1 MTRRQQSNCF
11 YRCQFHW
18 VFWLFNYN
26 IIYFLNLI
34 PINSMSRRWA
44 MNYFSYLLIDTVGL
58 VIFKSIHIS
67 SSKFSVYFIRKNLL
81 FLFYTS
87 TFTKHPHQ
95 FIYSTHLFIK
105 IFIILLIF
113 IIHSLT
119 APLSHR
125 PTTTITTQPP
135 SPPSS
140 KTKQKSNQPI
150 HADQPTHTDQPT
162 RKVRF
167 NIRSTNTD
175 QPTQRKINAD
185 QNTTISMPPRL
196 HTYPNQLTTQLNLDQ
211 ANPHKPRPTH
221 TINSY

>member
-34 PINSMSRRWA
+34 PINSMSRRWV
-44 MNYFSYLLIDTVGL
+44 MNYFSYLLIDNAGL

-119 APLSHR
+119 TPLSHILTATI
-125 PTTTITTQPP
+125 TTTITTQPP

-140 KTKQKSNQPI
+140 ETKEKSY
-150 HADQPTHTDQPT
+150 QPTHTDQPT
-162 RKVRF
+162 QKIKF
-167 NIRSTNTD
+167 NIKSTNID
-175 QPTQRKINAD
+175 QPTQRKINAN
-185 QNTTISMPPRL
+185 QNAIVSMPPRL
-196 HTYPNQLTTQLNLDQ
+196 HAYPDQPTTQINPDQ

-221 TINSY
+221 TINSD

>member
-1 MTRRQQSNCF
+1 MKMSSYFKCK
-11 YRCQFHW
+11 
-18 VFWLFNYN
+18 N
-26 IIYFLNLI
+26 IY
-34 PINSMSRRWA
+34 
-44 MNYFSYLLIDTVGL
+44 
-58 VIFKSIHIS
+58 IS
-67 SSKFSVYFIRKNLL
+67 SSKFSVYFAWKNLL

-87 TFTKHPHQ
+87 TFTKYLYQ
-95 FIYSTHLFIK
+95 FIYFIHLFNK

-119 APLSHR
+119 VPLSHR
-125 PTTTITTQPP
+125 PTTTITMQPP

-140 KTKQKSNQPI
+140 ETKEKS
-150 HADQPTHTDQPT
+150 DQPTHIDQPT
-162 RKVRF
+162 QKIKF
-167 NIRSTNTD
+167 NIRSTNSN

-196 HTYPNQLTTQLNLDQ
+196 HTYPNQPTTQLNLDQ